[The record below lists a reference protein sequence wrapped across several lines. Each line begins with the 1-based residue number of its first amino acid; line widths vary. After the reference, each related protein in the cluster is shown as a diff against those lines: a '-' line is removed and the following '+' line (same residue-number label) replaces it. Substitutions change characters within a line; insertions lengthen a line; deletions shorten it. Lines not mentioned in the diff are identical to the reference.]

1 MKNLYSQSS
10 KKIVKITCFLT
21 LIILSIGLQSKAAW
35 TQTGP
40 EGGSFFIKENNGVLY
55 STNAIGLYKS
65 TDNGL
70 NWNRVSTFAGF
81 TMNDLVFT
89 PNKMIASTNKGI
101 FYSIDGGV
109 NWVSSNQGMTN
120 ADTTGLGTF
129 QIFKTNTGRI
139 ITSAISGAYYSDNN
153 GQNWISSANGSTLVA
168 IAQTNSNLVACD
180 GSGVLLS
187 IDNGTSW
194 QTTLNTGI
202 TPSDLSQIANLVY
215 LNNSVYA
222 GGQGIGVY
230 KSSDNGNTWQANNNG
245 MSGVFYGNLLL
256 LNNKL
261 YKGVSQQG
269 IYELDNSTNLW
280 SLSSFAQ
287 NNINAYISGYYNG
300 RYFGGVTLLHDD
312 LMFTDNNGQTWQNTN
327 GIKTMN
333 VRKLSASSNLYTLG
347 DLGGFIYDSTQTQFN
362 RTTPS
367 NQNYSA
373 NTYAQYGVYDIKKRS
388 NGTIYLATAGGVW
401 KSINNGVNYT
411 QSYNGLPF
419 STSPGTN
426 NTYTVYDMFV
436 SGTFPNDTLFVGT
449 TNGIY
454 YSTDDAQTFNQITST
469 NGVAMQQFLKYNGVL
484 YCAGTKVFKR
494 TSPNNWTQFTTF
506 ASTGILG
513 FAATDGYLFLA
524 LANSPIKYAPI
535 TGLSNFSN
543 IITGTGNFANAVAAY
558 DTLMFFFS
566 TAGVYK
572 VNTTLL
578 GNLQQSDLVQI
589 ADNLPYYFNPGNVK
603 QYSYLQNGLVGNRMA
618 IFNGKLWLGTNGM
631 STFYRSLND
640 FGYSITVGS
649 KDKLIQEHGVL
660 YPNPSNDKITMTSFT
675 TGSQLTIC
683 NSVGQIV
690 LNMTYTNSN
699 IVDLNKLNA
708 GLYTYSITD
717 NKQNVIDNGKFI
729 KE

>member
-10 KKIVKITCFLT
+10 KKIERIALFLT
-21 LIILSIGLQSKAAW
+21 LLILTISLQSKAAW

-40 EGGSFFIKENNGVLY
+40 DAGFISIKENNGILY
-55 STNAIGLYKS
+55 STNAIGFYKS

-70 NWNRVSTFAGF
+70 NWNRVSTFTGF

-89 PNKMIASTNKGI
+89 TNRMIASTNKGI

-109 NWVSSNQGMTN
+109 NWVSSNQGISSSDSLLQFSFIYKLSSN
-120 ADTTGLGTF
+120 RL
-129 QIFKTNTGRI
+129 
-139 ITSAISGAYYSDNN
+139 ITSSPTKSYYSDNN
-153 GQNWISSANGSTLVA
+153 GQSWTASSYNG
-168 IAQTNSNLVACD
+168 NLVKIVQTTSDLISTD
-180 GSGVLLS
+180 GTAVIKSNDSG
-187 IDNGTSW
+187 ISW
-194 QTTLNTGI
+194 QTIVTNGI
-202 TPSDLSQIANLVY
+202 SNFALTDWFY
-215 LNNSVYA
+215 HNNKIYI
-222 GGQGIGVY
+222 GGNGLLGLY
-230 KSSDNGNTWQANNNG
+230 ESSDNGQNWTLRN
-245 MSGVFYGNLLL
+245 SGLTGIDYGKLIF
-256 LNNKL
+256 LNNTF
-261 YKGVSQQG
+261 YKGVYQQG
-269 IYELDNSTNLW
+269 LYEFNTSTNSW

-312 LMFTDNNGQTWQNTN
+312 LMFSANNGQTWQNTN
-327 GIKTMN
+327 GIKIMN
-333 VRKLSASSNLYTLG
+333 VRKLSASNNLYTLG

-373 NTYAQYGVYDIKKRS
+373 NTYAQYGVNDIKKRS

-401 KSINNGVNYT
+401 KSINNGASYT

-589 ADNLPYYFNPGNVK
+589 ADNLPFYFNPGNVK
-603 QYSYLQNGLVGNRMA
+603 QFSYLQNGLVGNRMA
-618 IFNGKLWLGTNGM
+618 IFYGKLWLGTNGM

-640 FGYSITVGS
+640 FGYSITVGI
-649 KDKLIQEHGVL
+649 KDNLKKEEGLL
-660 YPNPSNDKITMTSFT
+660 YPNPSNDKITMPSFT

-708 GLYTYSITD
+708 GLYTYSIMD
-717 NKQNVIDNGKFI
+717 NNQNIIDNGKFI

>member
-1 MKNLYSQSS
+1 ML
-10 KKIVKITCFLT
+10 L
-21 LIILSIGLQSKAAW
+21 LISFQSKAAW
-35 TQTGP
+35 TQNGP
-40 EGGSFFIKENNGVLY
+40 EGGSFFIKENNGILY

-70 NWNRVSTFAGF
+70 NWNRVSTFTGF

-109 NWVSSNQGMTN
+109 NWVSSNQGLTN
-120 ADTTGLGTF
+120 IDTTGLGTF
-129 QIFKTNTGRI
+129 QIFKTNSGRI
-139 ITSAISGAYYSDNN
+139 ITSAISGAYYSDNS
-153 GQNWISSANGSTLVA
+153 GQNWISSSNGSTLVA
-168 IAQTNSNLVACD
+168 ITQTNSNLVACD
-180 GSGVLLS
+180 GNGVLLS

-194 QTTLNTGI
+194 QSTSNTGI
-202 TPSDLSQIANLVY
+202 NPTDLSQIANLFY

-230 KSSDNGNTWQANNNG
+230 KSSDNGNTWQAHNNG
-245 MSGVFYGNLLL
+245 MSGVFYGNLLQ

-269 IYELDNSTNLW
+269 IYELDNSTNIW

-300 RYFGGVTLLHDD
+300 RYFGAVTLLHDD

-347 DLGGFIYDSTQTQFN
+347 DLGGFLLDTNQLAFN
-362 RTTPS
+362 RNTPS

-373 NTYAQYGVYDIKKRS
+373 NTYYQSGVNDIKKRS

-401 KSINNGVNYT
+401 KSINNGASYT

-419 STSPGTN
+419 STSPGTS
-426 NTYTVYDMFV
+426 NTYTVYDMFI
-436 SGTFPNDTLFVGT
+436 SGTFPNDTLLVGT

-454 YSTDDAQTFNQITST
+454 YSTDDAQTFTQVPST
-469 NGVAMQQFLKYNGVL
+469 NGKLMIHFLKHQGIL
-484 YCAGTKVFKR
+484 YCAGTGVFKR
-494 TSPNNWTQFTTF
+494 TSPNNWSQFTT
-506 ASTGILG
+506 SNIGVSS
-513 FAATDGYLFLA
+513 FAAAGDYLFITA
-524 LANSPIKYAPI
+524 NNSPVKYAHVN
-535 TGLSNFSN
+535 GLTNFAN
-543 IITGTGNFANAVAAY
+543 IITGSGNFAYSVAAY
-558 DTLMFFFS
+558 DTLVFYCS
-566 TAGVYK
+566 NNGVFK
-572 VNTTLL
+572 LNTTLL
-578 GNLQQSDLVQI
+578 GSVTQTDLVQV

-603 QYSYLQNGLVGNRMA
+603 QYSYLNSILAGNKMA
-618 IFNGKLWLGTNGM
+618 VFNGKLWLGTNGM

-640 FGYSITVGS
+640 FGYSLTVS
-649 KDKLIQEHGVL
+649 NKDNQEQKNGFV
-660 YPNPSNDKITMTSFT
+660 YPNPSNDKITMTSY
-675 TGSQLTIC
+675 TIGTKVAIY
-683 NSVGQIV
+683 NSVGQLV
-690 LNMTYTNSN
+690 LNMTYTNSQT
-699 IVDLNKLNA
+699 IDLSKINP
-708 GLYTYSITD
+708 GLYTYLIID
-717 NKQNVIDNGKFI
+717 NKQNIIDNGKFV